1 MLFKFFRREE
11 GLLRLWA
18 NISVYEWSA
27 GMPSRR
33 GKKSGFS
40 EKQDT
45 AKGWTLRFKATT
57 MGSVEVE
64 PSSLDVDCWW
74 MWFRKELVLYNS
86 KPGWVEEASLGKVSC
101 LSERIIFCGDLSRK
115 LWNTATRTSRCLFME
130 LGASGFKCHWWTS
143 VHVVCRFS
151 GQLQVNDNLIFLIF
165 SFYFTHTGSE
175 VILAPL
181 RVVGPRNLWI

>member
-1 MLFKFFRREE
+1 MSQHKRLWVKCWHAFEE
-11 GLLRLWA
+11 GGKSRVFLKNKTRLRAGLW
-18 NISVYEWSA
+18 
-27 GMPSRR
+27 
-33 GKKSGFS
+33 
-40 EKQDT
+40 
-45 AKGWTLRFKATT
+45 GWKLQPW
-57 MGSVEVE
+57 GPVEVE

-115 LWNTATRTSRCLFME
+115 LWNTATRTSRCLVME

-143 VHVVCRFS
+143 VQVVCRFS
-151 GQLQVNDNLIFLIF
+151 GQLQVNNNLIFLIF

-181 RVVGPRNLWI
+181 CVVGPRNLWI

>member
-1 MLFKFFRREE
+1 MSEVLACLRGGGKSQVFLKNKTRLKA
-11 GLLRLWA
+11 GLW
-18 NISVYEWSA
+18 
-27 GMPSRR
+27 
-33 GKKSGFS
+33 
-40 EKQDT
+40 
-45 AKGWTLRFKATT
+45 GWKLQPW
-57 MGSVEVE
+57 GSVEVE

-175 VILAPL
+175 VTLAPL
-181 RVVGPRNLWI
+181 CVVGPRNLWI